1 MDRIIARPYRL
12 FDGYFYEISSSPRA
26 GRGEFVPSIK
36 SSYQRANQGTLQK
49 IDENDDWYGL
59 RDAKERRKRQN
70 RINQRAA
77 RRNTLSAF
85 LVKKTNCTRKTN
97 RAPEPGRRQ
106 RENLAQELESAAST
120 AVSSSPNAVISACQC
135 RGPNISSTQVYF
147 PLSSDHK
154 LLYVICLN
162 VSRAIIT
169 NYFIMSTIAPET
181 ASLCANRRT
190 FTVEDFSEAPRNLD
204 GTRAIPP
211 AFMPTKM
218 QQEVSHPGWID
229 LFPSPQ
235 LRDNLILAVIEFN
248 VDEDEILEDLIGD
261 IFEAMGC
268 GPEEDSNDGAPS
280 DATTPA
286 RPHVVTPAT
295 KEALKTYTP
304 TSTPEVGILSW
315 SDPWDISGWE
325 VTEKFV
331 TRWAFLLQGCPDVVE
346 SANKWRALRGEDP
359 LVVEI

>member
-1 MDRIIARPYRL
+1 MATFMKFRLVPAR
-12 FDGYFYEISSSPRA
+12 E
-26 GRGEFVPSIK
+26 EKV
-36 SSYQRANQGTLQK
+36 
-49 IDENDDWYGL
+49 DENDDWYGL

-77 RRNTLSAF
+77 RR
-85 LVKKTNCTRKTN
+85 
-97 RAPEPGRRQ
+97 RQ
-106 RENLAQELESAAST
+106 RENLARELESAAST
-120 AVSSSPNAVISACQC
+120 AVPSPPNAAIPAGQC

-147 PLSSDHK
+147 PLTPDHK
-154 LLYVICLN
+154 LLYVIVLN

-169 NYFIMSTIAPET
+169 NYFIMSTIAPVT
-181 ASLCANRRT
+181 ATMCVSRRI
-190 FTVEDFSEAPRNLD
+190 FAIEDFSEAPRNLD
-204 GTRAIPP
+204 GSRAIPP

-218 QQEVSHPGWID
+218 QQEVPHPGWID

-235 LRDNLILAVIEFN
+235 LRDNLILAVMEFN

-268 GPEEDSNDGAPS
+268 GPEEFSKEGSNDGSPS
-280 DATTPA
+280 DTKAHT
-286 RPHVVTPAT
+286 RPHVVTAEV

-304 TSTPEVGILSW
+304 SSTPELGILSW

-325 VTEKFV
+325 VTERFV
-331 TRWAFLLQGCPDVVE
+331 SRWAFLLQGCPDVVE

>member
-1 MDRIIARPYRL
+1 MPKRGGKDRI
-12 FDGYFYEISSSPRA
+12 G
-26 GRGEFVPSIK
+26 SIK
-36 SSYQRANQGTLQK
+36 EQPVGLPYQNSFSS
-49 IDENDDWYGL
+49 
-59 RDAKERRKRQN
+59 
-70 RINQRAA
+70 
-77 RRNTLSAF
+77 
-85 LVKKTNCTRKTN
+85 NCTRKTN
-97 RAPEPGRRQ
+97 RPSASGRRQ
-106 RENLAQELESAAST
+106 REHLARDLESAAST
-120 AVSSSPNAVISACQC
+120 ALSSPPNAACKR

-147 PLSSDHK
+147 PLSPDHQ

-181 ASLCANRRT
+181 ASLCISRRT
-190 FTVEDFSEAPRNLD
+190 FTIEDFSEAPRNLD
-204 GTRAIPP
+204 GTRSIPP

-218 QQEVSHPGWID
+218 QQEVPHPGWID
-229 LFPSPQ
+229 LLPSPQ

-268 GPEEDSNDGAPS
+268 SPDEDPIDGSPTSAK
-280 DATTPA
+280 TPGK
-286 RPHVVTPAT
+286 PHVVTPET
-295 KEALKTYTP
+295 KEALKSYTP
-304 TSTPEVGILSW
+304 TNTPEVGILSW
-315 SDPWDISGWE
+315 SDPWEISGWE

>member
-1 MDRIIARPYRL
+1 MATFMKFRLVPAR
-12 FDGYFYEISSSPRA
+12 E
-26 GRGEFVPSIK
+26 EKV
-36 SSYQRANQGTLQK
+36 
-49 IDENDDWYGL
+49 DENDDWYGL

-77 RRNTLSAF
+77 RR
-85 LVKKTNCTRKTN
+85 
-97 RAPEPGRRQ
+97 RQ
-106 RENLAQELESAAST
+106 RDNLARELESST
-120 AVSSSPNAVISACQC
+120 AVPSPPNAAGQC
-135 RGPNISSTQVYF
+135 RRPNVSSTQVYF
-147 PLSSDHK
+147 PLSPDHK

-181 ASLCANRRT
+181 ASLCISRRI
-190 FTVEDFSEAPRNLD
+190 FTVESFSEAPRNLD
-204 GTRAIPP
+204 GTRSFPP

-218 QQEVSHPGWID
+218 QQEVPHPGWID
-229 LFPSPQ
+229 LLPSPQ
-235 LRDNLILAVIEFN
+235 LRDNLILAVTEFD

-268 GPEEDSNDGAPS
+268 GPEEDSNDSAPN
-280 DATTPA
+280 DAESLT
-286 RPHVVTPAT
+286 RPHVVTAQT
-295 KEALKTYTP
+295 KEALKTFTP
-304 TSTPEVGILSW
+304 TNTPEVGILSW
-315 SDPWDISGWE
+315 SDPWEISGWE

>member
-1 MDRIIARPYRL
+1 MATFMKFRLVPAR
-12 FDGYFYEISSSPRA
+12 E
-26 GRGEFVPSIK
+26 EKV
-36 SSYQRANQGTLQK
+36 
-49 IDENDDWYGL
+49 DENDDWYGL

-77 RRNTLSAF
+77 RR
-85 LVKKTNCTRKTN
+85 
-97 RAPEPGRRQ
+97 RQ
-106 RENLAQELESAAST
+106 REHLARDLESAAST
-120 AVSSSPNAVISACQC
+120 VLSSPPNACKR

-147 PLSSDHK
+147 PLSPDHQ

-181 ASLCANRRT
+181 TSSCISRRT
-190 FTVEDFSEAPRNLD
+190 FTIEDFSEAPRNLD
-204 GTRAIPP
+204 GTRSMPP
-211 AFMPTKM
+211 SFMPTKM
-218 QQEVSHPGWID
+218 QQEVPHPGWID

-235 LRDNLILAVIEFN
+235 LRDNLILAVVEFN

-261 IFEAMGC
+261 MFESLGC
-268 GPEEDSNDGAPS
+268 SPYDDLIDGPPASAE
-280 DATTPA
+280 TPGGL
-286 RPHVVTPAT
+286 TPEA

-304 TSTPEVGILSW
+304 TNTPEVGILSW
-315 SDPWDISGWE
+315 SDPWEISGWE